1 MSEPTTHQDAGLRE
15 FIAAS
20 PRGAGMREISR
31 FMRKS
36 RHACEKNLER
46 LLEAGLI
53 ARVPTAS
60 DGRYANFCAPEHA
73 AAIVTARAAQIAA
86 TQRATLDVRNA
97 RMRRQ
102 RAEAAA
108 ARPPRVSQ
116 PKCPK
121 HIRALQIAQGM
132 AAFERPIVQRI
143 VPSHLAAPL
152 RPRGPASVFQLGAFA

>member
-1 MSEPTTHQDAGLRE
+1 MSEPTTHQDAGLCE
-15 FIAAS
+15 FIASS

-36 RHACEKNLER
+36 RHACEKNLDR

-86 TQRATLDVRNA
+86 AQRAMLDKRNE
-97 RMRRQ
+97 RMRRV

-108 ARPPRVSQ
+108 VRPPKVRA
-116 PKCPK
+116 PKTAQ
-121 HIRALQIAQGM
+121 HIRALEIARAV

-143 VPSHLAAPL
+143 VPAHLAAPL